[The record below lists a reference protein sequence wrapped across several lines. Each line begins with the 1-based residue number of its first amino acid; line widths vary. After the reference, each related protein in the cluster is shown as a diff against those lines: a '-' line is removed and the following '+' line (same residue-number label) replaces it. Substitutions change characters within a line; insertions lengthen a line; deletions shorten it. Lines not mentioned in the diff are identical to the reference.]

1 MGLLGNTG
9 VRIVGAQ
16 ADQNGNI
23 LAANFQGDEVAV
35 MTPLDDMASG
45 LFVQI
50 DRVISDSFPQIT
62 IELQVQDRERRPIV
76 GLDARN
82 FLITEDGRT
91 VGEQNFLAA
100 GYRSESA
107 DISILLDRSPA
118 AAALSAD
125 TTVALRDIQAAE
137 ARIVSLISAGEQPLR
152 ERIPEAGVSATA
164 LAAAARNSAVSYTPR
179 RRFDL
184 ALRLA
189 VTDLLAGSGKRAVV
203 FVSTGEL
210 GELAFEQYGLSELA
224 AYLANNG
231 VVFYAVILGGRP
243 PSEEIR
249 FLCEQTGGRPLPLYR
264 SEGIT
269 PVLRSLK
276 SRPSGSY
283 FLSYRSSLS
292 TDFGRAFLPVEAEV
306 YLLER
311 SGRDGIGYF
320 PPLE

>member
-1 MGLLGNTG
+1 
-9 VRIVGAQ
+9 
-16 ADQNGNI
+16 
-23 LAANFQGDEVAV
+23 
-35 MTPLDDMASG
+35 MTPLNDMASG

-62 IELQVQDRERRPIV
+62 IELQVQDRQRRPIV

-91 VGEQNFLAA
+91 AGEQSFLAA
-100 GYRSESA
+100 GYRSEAA

-118 AAALSAD
+118 AANLSAD
-125 TTVALRDIQAAE
+125 LAVALRDIHAAD

-152 ERIPEAGVSATA
+152 ERIPEAGVSVTA
-164 LAAAARNSAVSYTPR
+164 LNTAARGSASSYTPR
-179 RRFDL
+179 WRFDL

-189 VTDLLAGSGKRAVV
+189 ATDLLAGTGKRAVIV
-203 FVSTGEL
+203 VSTGEL

-231 VVFYAVILGGRP
+231 VAFYAVVLGGRP
-243 PSEEIR
+243 VSEEIR
-249 FLCEQTGGRPLPLYR
+249 FLCEQTGGRALPLYR
-264 SEGIT
+264 REGIT
-269 PVLRSLK
+269 TVLQSLK

-292 TDFGRAFLPVEAEV
+292 TDFGRAYLPVEAEV

-311 SGRDGIGYF
+311 SGRDDIGYY